1 MLQDNILK
9 NKNVLIT
16 GATGGVGKELCS
28 QFKENGA
35 NLFITCKN
43 SNKIQTIAK
52 ELECEYIKTDFN
64 TGIEELTSSIR
75 NTIGSVDI
83 LVNCA
88 GVFVSNELSELTL
101 EDFDTIFNVNVKT
114 PFALMKEFS
123 KDMKKNQWGRI
134 INIGSNSSYVGA
146 AENTLYCASKHAILG
161 LSRSLQQELK
171 TDGIRTYC
179 FSPGGMQT
187 PMGMKINEKEY
198 DKFISPKEFVN
209 FIIHSIKYN
218 TQLVSDEIRL
228 NRIGI

>member
-1 MLQDNILK
+1 MNNILK

-16 GATGGVGKELCS
+16 GATGGVGVELCS
-28 QFKENGA
+28 QFKESGA
-35 NLFITCKN
+35 NLFITSKN
-43 SNKIQTIAK
+43 HNRIQK
-52 ELECEYIKTDFN
+52 LGEKLECEYVESDFN
-64 TGIEELTSSIR
+64 IGTEDLISYIR
-75 NTIGSVDI
+75 NTIGTIDI

-88 GVFVSNELSELTL
+88 GVFISNELSELTI
-101 EDFDTIFNVNVKT
+101 EDFDTIFNINVKA
-114 PFALMKEFS
+114 PFVLMKEFS

-134 INIGSNSSYVGA
+134 INIGSNSAYVGA

-161 LSRSLQQELK
+161 ISRSLQQELK

-187 PMGMKINEKEY
+187 PMGKAINKEEY
-198 DKFISPKEFVN
+198 IKFISPKEFVD

-218 TQLVSDEIRL
+218 SQMISDEIKL

>member
-1 MLQDNILK
+1 MDNILK

-16 GATGGVGKELCS
+16 GATGGVGMEFCT

-43 SNKIQTIAK
+43 SNKIETLAK

-75 NTIGSVDI
+75 NSIGSVDI

-88 GVFVSNELSELTL
+88 GVFVSNKLSELTL

-123 KDMKKNQWGRI
+123 QDMKKNKWGRI
-134 INIGSNSSYVGA
+134 INIGSNSAYVGA
-146 AENTLYCASKHAILG
+146 AENTLYTASKHAILG

-171 TDGIRTYC
+171 VDGIRTYC

-187 PMGMKINEKEY
+187 PMGKAINEEEY
-198 DKFISPKEFVN
+198 SKFISPKEFVH

-218 TQLVSDEIRL
+218 SHMVPDEIKL
-228 NRIGI
+228 NRLGM

>member
-1 MLQDNILK
+1 MDNILK

-16 GATGGVGKELCS
+16 GATGGVGREFCT

-35 NLFITCKN
+35 NLFITSKT
-43 SNKIQTIAK
+43 NKIETLAK

-75 NTIGSVDI
+75 NSIGSVDI

-88 GVFVSNELSELTL
+88 GVFVSNKLSELTL

-123 KDMKKNQWGRI
+123 QDMKKNKWGRI
-134 INIGSNSSYVGA
+134 INIGSNSAYVGA

-171 TDGIRTYC
+171 VDGIRTYC

-198 DKFISPKEFVN
+198 DKFISPKEFVD

-218 TQLVSDEIRL
+218 SNMVPDEMKL
-228 NRIGI
+228 NRLGM